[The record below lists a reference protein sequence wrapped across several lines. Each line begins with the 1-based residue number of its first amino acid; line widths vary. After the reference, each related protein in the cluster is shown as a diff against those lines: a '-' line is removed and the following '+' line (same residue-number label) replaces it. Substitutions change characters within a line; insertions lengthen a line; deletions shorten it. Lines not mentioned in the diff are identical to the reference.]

1 MSSWTDHFTSVA
13 CPVLCEGEALI
24 GVTITVFIKEE
35 EEEVGEHSGETVKA
49 GNELR
54 GYRMGKQG
62 YWSEW
67 VVV

>member
-1 MSSWTDHFTSVA
+1 
-13 CPVLCEGEALI
+13 LCEGEALI